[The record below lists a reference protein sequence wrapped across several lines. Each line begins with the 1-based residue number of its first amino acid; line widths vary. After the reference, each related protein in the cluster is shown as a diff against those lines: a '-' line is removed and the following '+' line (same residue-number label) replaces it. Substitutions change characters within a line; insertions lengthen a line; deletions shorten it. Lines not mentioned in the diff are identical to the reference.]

1 MTGKIKGKRRMPTP
15 IPITDRGL
23 LRLLAWLSPSFPVGS
38 YAYSHGGEAAV
49 ECGQVVDREAA
60 ASWIAF
66 IVEYGSGRMDA
77 DLFVAAY
84 LAAEENDTAKFVATA
99 SWADALKG
107 TAELGLESRAQGQA
121 FFDAVLAAWPD
132 EKMDGFARA
141 LRDAGVKASY
151 ATAVGAAAAF
161 ANVGLQAAL
170 GAYLHAFAANMASAV
185 VRLVPLGQTDGQR
198 IIAALEPVIERALG
212 QALER
217 DPADIGSAAFSVDW
231 MSMKH
236 ETQYSRLFRS

>member
-1 MTGKIKGKRRMPTP
+1 MVAMTTPTP

-38 YAYSHGGEAAV
+38 YAYSHGAEFAV
-49 ECGQVVDREAA
+49 ESAQVSDRETAEA
-60 ASWIAF
+60 WIAF
-66 IVEYGSGRMDA
+66 IVEFGGGRVDA
-77 DLFVAAY
+77 DMFVAAY
-84 LAAEENDTAKFVATA
+84 LAAEEHDVIKFVEAAT
-99 SWADALKG
+99 WGNALKG

-132 EKMDGFARA
+132 ELLAHVVGTLKEQ
-141 LRDAGVKASY
+141 GVSPTY
-151 ATAVGAAAAF
+151 AIAVAAAA
-161 ANVGLQAAL
+161 ALAGVGLQAAL
-170 GAYLHAFAANMASAV
+170 GAYLHAFAASITSAI
-185 VRLVPLGQTDGQR
+185 VRLVPLGQTDGQK
-198 IIAALEPVIERALG
+198 IIAALEPVIERVLA

-217 DPADIGSAAFSVDW
+217 DPADLGSAAFTVDW